1 MEQDSELASNSNHGL
16 VLGLLASS
24 FRQMQSPGGRSLFLL
39 AGGCGSRT
47 RFDQTSECY
56 SPDNPATFVF
66 CAYHGSVTFSD
77 IGHVLFSI
85 EPFQNV
91 TGCQAGA
98 PNPNGM
104 LADSTNSVLSHE
116 LIETITD
123 PDGNAWIANN
133 SLVASGSEIGD
144 LCERGVPSGKP
155 FFDDPILLLNGR
167 KYQLQLE
174 YSNRFHAC
182 SPR

>member
-1 MEQDSELASNSNHGL
+1 MMMFTNTVGQSEL
-16 VLGLLASS
+16 LGAVHDAAAALGT
-24 FRQMQSPGGRSLFLL
+24 PGGYGHEFHVFLPK
-39 AGGCGSRT
+39 GVDTC
-47 RFDQTSECY
+47 FDQTSICY
-56 SPDNPATFVF
+56 SPDNPASFVF

-85 EPFQNV
+85 EPYQNV
-91 TGCQAGA
+91 TGCQAGP
-98 PNPNGM
+98 PNPHSI
-104 LADSTNSVLSHE
+104 LVDSTNSVLSHE

-123 PDGNAWIANN
+123 PDGNAWIANQ
-133 SLVASGSEIGD
+133 SLIASGAEIGD
-144 LCERGVPSGKP
+144 LCERGLPNKP

-182 SPR
+182 SPQ